1 MRTGAPVVEYMDGY
15 LLMVSLKSSGEGLG
29 GGGKLLRGGPQV
41 IGLSD
46 RQTGGRR
53 SWLVRWKMWKTYIFL
68 LWRKPGP

>member
-46 RQTGGRR
+46 R
-53 SWLVRWKMWKTYIFL
+53 
-68 LWRKPGP
+68 